1 MTVIAS
7 DGRVLLDSKADAG
20 ELENHYT
27 RGEVIGAFETG
38 EGFELRYSKTLEAW
52 QVYSARKSRAARRR
66 GVASCACRT
75 RSPRSRR

>member
-27 RGEVIGAFETG
+27 RGEVISAFETG
-38 EGFELRYSKTLEAW
+38 EGFELRYSKTLKRGR
-52 QVYSARKSRAARRR
+52 YIRRAGPRCPAALS
-66 GVASCACRT
+66 ASCACRT
-75 RSPRSRR
+75 RSLRFRR